1 MENIKTVND
10 LRGTVWQISPNASIE
25 NSSGS
30 NYILKTSDLTNKQSY
45 IKLIR
50 ENWQGKRYELDI
62 APYLQES
69 PNRLEDNLIN
79 LDWYDNHVATADSPY
94 HIGVIQD
101 STLYFSP
108 YLLDDYLVDGGNFL
122 TWLKRNGTLIDT
134 VKTPLSSLFEEFSSL
149 FKDITNALREKEG
162 TTEPIKHLDIP
173 SKIRNLSVGGGGS
186 TNEGI
191 TINGDVVTLIAGE
204 NITAGDFVEF
214 VSEKFSVDDMWD
226 SIYGTPSCV
235 AIDDNTVFIA
245 HKDNTSELYGTI
257 VKLADDGTI
266 TFHSN
271 TISSD
276 YYTEPIATLIDTNKV
291 LIVTGVRGEF
301 RSIHLVEING
311 TTATIIASKYNADKG
326 YNNWG
331 RNIVTIAPNKAF
343 FAYEYTND
351 MDMDYMVFSGLAG
364 TVVEV
369 NGDTIS
375 EYNTI
380 LDDIENACC
389 NQPYCIKLE
398 NNKVFIAIS
407 YGTDRELYGRIY
419 EIFGTTL
426 EHFFSSLIQD
436 SDSYGINY
444 QVATKLND
452 NKLFVVY
459 SSENLENVLLSEIID
474 IGKTIDHV
482 TTQLTSESYS
492 ADRVYSCEVI
502 SSDNDNEIYEVLIT
516 YEKSYTLQ
524 CMKVKINQNE
534 IEKITPIEL
543 QITKQYDCN
552 ETSSVKLGDNIFL
565 AHNAYDINDS
575 VSLVGA
581 TVYGN
586 PIAILTKNTIDGIAK
601 TSAQTGFDID
611 IYVMKGV

>member
-10 LRGTVWQISPNASIE
+10 LRGTVWKISADFNLETLSQT
-25 NSSGS
+25 NHL
-30 NYILKTSDLTNKQSY
+30 NTSDINNTQSY

-62 APYLQES
+62 APYKDTTAW
-69 PNRLEDNLIN
+69 DNLLIG
-79 LDWYDNHVATADSPY
+79 LDWTGRNGVAVGEDFY
-94 HIGVIQD
+94 HIGVILD

-108 YLLDDYLVDGGNFL
+108 YLPKDYLVDGGSFL
-122 TWLKRNGTLIDT
+122 TWLKEYGTLIET
-134 VKTPLSSLFEEFSSL
+134 VKTPLSNLFEELSSLFE
-149 FKDITNALREKEG
+149 DITNALREKQG

-204 NITAGDFVEF
+204 NITAGDFVEI
-214 VSEKFSVDDMWD
+214 VSEKYQVDDMWD
-226 SIYGTPSCV
+226 IIYGTPSCV

-245 HKDNTSELYGTI
+245 HRDSNSELYGTI

-291 LIVTGVRGEF
+291 LIVTGARGEF
-301 RSIHLVEING
+301 RMIHLVEING
-311 TTATIIASKYNADKG
+311 TTATIIASKGNSDTAH
-326 YNNWG
+326 NNWG

-343 FAYEYTND
+343 FAYEYNND
-351 MDMDYMVFSGLAG
+351 MDMDYMVVSGLAG
-364 TVVEV
+364 TVIEV
-369 NGDTIS
+369 NGNTIS

-380 LDDIENACC
+380 LDDTYEAC
-389 NQPYCIKLE
+389 NNEPYCITLE

-407 YGTDRELYGRIY
+407 YGSDRELYGRIY
-419 EIFGTTL
+419 EIIDNTP
-426 EHFFSSLIQD
+426 EYFFSSQIQD
-436 SDSYGINY
+436 WNACGIGY
-444 QVATKLND
+444 QIATKLND
-452 NKLFVVY
+452 NKLFIVY
-459 SSENLENVLLSEIID
+459 SSENEENVLFSEIID

-492 ADRVYSCEVI
+492 ANRVYGCEVI
-502 SSDNDNEIYEVLIT
+502 SSDDDKEIYEVLVT
-516 YEKSYTLQ
+516 YEKSYSLQ

-565 AHNAYDINDS
+565 AHNAYDTNDS

-586 PIAILTKNTIDGIAK
+586 PVAILTKNTIDGIAK